1 MKHRRR
7 IRVLINPESGL
18 IPSLNPVIHAL
29 YKHWERPEHDLTIQ
43 FSTSKEDGRDKTRKA
58 IAEGAEVLL
67 VAGGDGMVNSIGAEL
82 IGSDIALGVIPSG
95 SGNGFARHFGIP
107 LEISRAATALV
118 DARPMRIDV
127 GYANDQPFFVTCSL
141 AWDAAL
147 VRSFERFPVRGILPY
162 VFAAVQEFFE
172 YEPQPFDVILDGQS
186 SMEIEDPLLFTVAN
200 LTQYGAG
207 ARIAPGAVADDGR
220 LQLVTLRQRDLPW
233 ILPALGRVFNGTF
246 DQLRRIDTR
255 SFRNLVVRRARPGP
269 MQLDGELVDAEAEVK
284 IAVRPRALTVLVP

>member
-127 GYANDQPFFVTCSL
+127 GYANEQPFFVTCSL

-147 VRSFERFPVRGILPY
+147 VRSFERLPVRGILPY

>member
-127 GYANDQPFFVTCSL
+127 GYANEQPFFVTCSL